1 MSQVQEDDQSA
12 QVSLT
17 IPACT
22 QSVCSGRDCVL
33 KGRVNGVPANVL
45 VDTGGGH
52 HCFEQVHVGPC
63 SRPRG
68 TAAEYY

>member
-45 VDTGGGH
+45 VDTGA
-52 HCFEQVHVGPC
+52 VTTVL
-63 SRPRG
+63 SKYMWDR
-68 TAAEYY
+68 A